1 MGKEPRRVARERAA
15 RDSAE
20 EVRQLESQIVSSRRR
35 LDAYVDELDR
45 RRHGL
50 MSLRR
55 PLPVLGLA
63 LAAAGVAAGAAALAR
78 RRAKR
83 VPRSRRKARDLREAL
98 GRMVTHPERVASGG
112 KSPWSRILVAVAPI
126 AAKVLADAL
135 LRRRR

>member
-1 MGKEPRRVARERAA
+1 MGKEPRRVARERAD

-20 EVRQLESQIVSSRRR
+20 EVRRLESQIVSSRRR
-35 LDAYVDELDR
+35 LDVYVDELDR
-45 RRHGL
+45 RRHRV

-63 LAAAGVAAGAAALAR
+63 LAAAGGAAGIAILAR
-78 RRAKR
+78 RRARR
-83 VPRSRRKARDLREAL
+83 VPRSRRKAMDLRAAL
-98 GRMVTHPERVASGG
+98 GRMVTHPERVASEG

>member
-20 EVRQLESQIVSSRRR
+20 EVRRLESQIVSSRRR
-35 LDAYVDELDR
+35 LDAYVEELDR
-45 RRHGL
+45 RRHRL

-63 LAAAGVAAGAAALAR
+63 LAAAGVAVGIAALAR

-98 GRMVTHPERVASGG
+98 GRMVTHPERVASEG

>member
-1 MGKEPRRVARERAA
+1 
-15 RDSAE
+15 
-20 EVRQLESQIVSSRRR
+20 
-35 LDAYVDELDR
+35 
-45 RRHGL
+45 

-63 LAAAGVAAGAAALAR
+63 LAAAGVAFGVAALVR
-78 RRAKR
+78 RRAR
-83 VPRSRRKARDLREAL
+83 RIPRSRRKAKDLRAAL
-98 GRMVTHPERVASGG
+98 GRMVTHPERVASEG